1 MRVVVVTGASSGI
14 GKSVALQAAAQKD
27 HVVLVA
33 RDAPELK
40 AVAAECEDAG
50 AASATVASLDVG
62 DDAAV
67 SDRIDDVVRR
77 FGRVDAVV
85 NCAGVVAFGDAAEV
99 PHEIF
104 DKVIQTNL
112 IGSANVARHALRA
125 MRERGEGNLVLVGS
139 LLAHITA
146 TEMTPYVVSKWGVR
160 ALARQL
166 QQENRDLSDVHI
178 SYIAPAGV
186 DTPIWAQAANYTG
199 SAGRPPPLSEQPEKV
214 ARVILDRLEHPRPRT
229 QVGLPNDL
237 LRFGFSVLP
246 ALYDAVVG
254 PAMRYLARDIER
266 DADPLDGNVLDPDPR
281 REQLHGDYDGIVGR
295 IGRQLLAP
303 LRGSRS

>member
-14 GKSVALQAAAQKD
+14 GRSVALQVAARGD

-33 RDAPELK
+33 RDEPELK
-40 AVAAECEDAG
+40 DVAAECEDVG
-50 AASATVASLDVG
+50 AESATVAALDVG

-67 SDRIDDVVRR
+67 SDCVDDVVRR
-77 FGRVDAVV
+77 FGRLDAVV
-85 NCAGVVAFGDAAEV
+85 NCAGVVAFGDATDV

-104 DKVIQTNL
+104 DKVIRTNL
-112 IGSANVARHALRA
+112 IGSANVARQALRV
-125 MRERGEGNLVLVGS
+125 MRERRQGSLVLVGS

-146 TEMTPYVVSKWGVR
+146 SEMTPYVVSKWGVR

-166 QQENRDLSDVHI
+166 QLENRDLSDVHI

-186 DTPIWAQAANYTG
+186 YTPIWAQAANYTG
-199 SAGRPPPLSEQPEKV
+199 SAGRPPPFSDEPEKV
-214 ARVILDRLEHPRPRT
+214 ARVILDRLDHPRART

-254 PAMRYLARDIER
+254 PAMRFLARDIDR
-266 DADPLDGNVLDPDPR
+266 DDDPPDGNVLDPDPR
-281 REQLHGDYDGIVGR
+281 REQ
-295 IGRQLLAP
+295 Q
-303 LRGSRS
+303 

>member
-1 MRVVVVTGASSGI
+1 MRVVLVTGASSGI
-14 GKSVALQAAAQKD
+14 GKSVALQASERGE

-33 RDAPELK
+33 RDEPELK

-50 AASATVASLDVG
+50 AGSATVFALDVG
-62 DDAAV
+62 DDTAV
-67 SDRIDDVVRR
+67 SGCVDDVRR
-77 FGRVDAVV
+77 QFGRVEAVV
-85 NCAGVVAFGDAAEV
+85 NCAGVVAFGDAADV
-99 PHEIF
+99 PHEVF

-112 IGSANVARHALRA
+112 IGSANVSRHALRV
-125 MRERGEGNLVLVGS
+125 MREQRQGSLVLVGS

-166 QQENRDLSDVHI
+166 QQENRDLSEVHI
-178 SYIAPAGV
+178 SYIAPGGV

-199 SAGRPPPLSEQPEKV
+199 SAGRPPPLSHGPEKV
-214 ARVILDRLEHPRPRT
+214 ARVILDRLDNPRART
-229 QVGLPNDL
+229 QVGIPNDV
-237 LRFGFSVLP
+237 LRLGFSLLP

-254 PAMRYLARDIER
+254 PAMRYLARDVDR
-266 DADPLDGNVLDPDPR
+266 DDGPVQGNVLDPDPR

-295 IGRQLLAP
+295 IARQVLAP
-303 LRGSRS
+303 LKSIRP

>member
-14 GKSVALQAAAQKD
+14 GRSVALQAAALGN

-33 RDAPELK
+33 RDEPELK
-40 AVAAECEDAG
+40 SVAVDAEQAG
-50 AASATVASLDVG
+50 AASARVNALDVG

-67 SDRIDDVVRR
+67 SECIDDVVRE

-85 NCAGVVAFGDAAEV
+85 NCAGVVAFGDAAELQ
-99 PHEIF
+99 HEIF

-112 IGSANVARHALRA
+112 IGSANVARHSLRV
-125 MRERGEGNLVLVGS
+125 MREQKQGSLVLVGS

-166 QQENRDLSDVHI
+166 QQENRDFADVHI

-186 DTPIWAQAANYTG
+186 DTPIWAQAANSTG
-199 SAGRPPPLSEQPEKV
+199 AAGRPPPLSKEPEKV
-214 ARVILDRLEHPRPRT
+214 ARTILDRLDHPRART
-229 QVGLPNDL
+229 QVGPPNDL
-237 LRFGFSVLP
+237 LRLGFSLLP
-246 ALYDAVVG
+246 AVYDAVVG
-254 PAMRYLARDIER
+254 PAMRFLARDVDR
-266 DADPLDGNVLDPDPR
+266 DPAPVEGNVLEPDPGR
-281 REQLHGDYDGIVGR
+281 DQLHGDYDGIAGR
-295 IGRQLLAP
+295 NGRQLLAP
-303 LRGSRS
+303 LRGSRQ